1 MFSCSIC
8 KKNVF
13 SLKQFSISH
22 TYTALLCVQFVITT
36 RQKKGEGGGGF
47 IGFTKETK
55 LKEPNTPSTRNL
67 QTKLKSVCA
76 HVFATLGF
84 IPFHFSS

>member
-36 RQKKGEGGGGF
+36 RQKKGEGGV

>member
-36 RQKKGEGGGGF
+36 RQKKGRGGDF

-55 LKEPNTPSTRNL
+55 LKEPNTSSTRNL
-67 QTKLKSVCA
+67 ETKLKSVCA

>member
-1 MFSCSIC
+1 MFSCSTC
-8 KKNVF
+8 KQNVF
-13 SLKQFSISH
+13 LLKQFSISH

-36 RQKKGEGGGGF
+36 RPKKKKGGGDF

-55 LKEPNTPSTRNL
+55 LKEPNTSSARNL

-84 IPFHFSS
+84 IRFHFSS

>member
-36 RQKKGEGGGGF
+36 RQKKGEGGGF

-55 LKEPNTPSTRNL
+55 LKEPNTPSNRNL
-67 QTKLKSVCA
+67 QTKLKSVGA

>member
-22 TYTALLCVQFVITT
+22 TYTALLCAQFVITT
-36 RQKKGEGGGGF
+36 RQKKGEGGGGLLVL
-47 IGFTKETK
+47 
-55 LKEPNTPSTRNL
+55 LKKQN
-67 QTKLKSVCA
+67 
-76 HVFATLGF
+76 
-84 IPFHFSS
+84 

>member
-36 RQKKGEGGGGF
+36 RQKKGGGGLLVL
-47 IGFTKETK
+47 
-55 LKEPNTPSTRNL
+55 LKKQN
-67 QTKLKSVCA
+67 
-76 HVFATLGF
+76 
-84 IPFHFSS
+84 